1 MRPSLVSLSRS
12 YLNLIPALK
21 YITKTLQN
29 DDEGYEPSDSGFGF
43 DDDDSASTSG
53 GKTTAKITKL
63 VNSKIKLINDLAKK
77 CQNNGPANEFNESH
91 RRYDWN

>member
-43 DDDDSASTSG
+43 DDDDSASYR
-53 GKTTAKITKL
+53 TKY
-63 VNSKIKLINDLAKK
+63 
-77 CQNNGPANEFNESH
+77 QEFQENFQH
-91 RRYDWN
+91 